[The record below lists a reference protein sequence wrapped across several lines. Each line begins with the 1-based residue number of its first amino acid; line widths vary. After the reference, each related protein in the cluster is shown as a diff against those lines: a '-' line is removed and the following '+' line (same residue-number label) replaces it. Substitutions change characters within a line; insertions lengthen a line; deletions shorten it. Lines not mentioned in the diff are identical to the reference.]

1 MKTDPDTEE
10 LEEESE
16 LDPEIRGP
24 FELLEAALTYCLC
37 FVPSLLFSLLIGA
50 CFGIKTASF
59 WWGTLAF
66 VFSFTVWF
74 VPSQKFAERKIKN

>member
-1 MKTDPDTEE
+1 MKTDPSPEE
-10 LEEESE
+10 LKEEPE
-16 LDPEIRGP
+16 LDPEKGG
-24 FELLEAALTYCLC
+24 LVEAVETILTYCLC

-74 VPSQKFAERKIKN
+74 VPSQKFAERKLKS

>member
-10 LEEESE
+10 FEEDPE

-37 FVPSLLFSLLIGA
+37 FVPNLLFSFIVGA
-50 CFGIKTASF
+50 SLGIKNHSF
-59 WWGTLAF
+59 WWGALAF
-66 VFSFTVWF
+66 VFSFALFF
-74 VPSQKFAERKIKN
+74 VPS